1 MVLNVIQ
8 IWGVQYFVRELEVPL
23 AEAGLRVGLA
33 IGIFGTLGVLSG
45 GWLTDRWRQRG
56 HRYAAMRVCLT
67 AALAL
72 VPFAATCTVLGD
84 LTWSTI
90 FLLPIGFFT
99 AFAFGAGATGIVIL
113 TPARMRAQAS
123 AIYLLFVN
131 LIGIGLAP
139 YLTAAL
145 TQYVFADDL
154 AVGRSS
160 AIVAGGAALLSALL
174 FRWGLPHFRAELG
187 RAQAVT

>member
-1 MVLNVIQ
+1 M
-8 IWGVQYFVRELEVPL
+8 
-23 AEAGLRVGLA
+23 RVG
-33 IGIFGTLGVLSG
+33 
-45 GWLTDRWRQRG
+45 
-56 HRYAAMRVCLT
+56 LT

-72 VPFAATCTVLGD
+72 IPFATTCTILGD
-84 LTWSTI
+84 LTWSTL
-90 FLLPIGFFT
+90 FLIPIGFFT

-139 YLTAAL
+139 YITAAL

-160 AIVAGGAALLSALL
+160 AIVAGGAAVLAALL
-174 FRWGLPHFRAELG
+174 FRWGLPHFRNELS
-187 RAQAVT
+187 RIQSAA

>member
-1 MVLNVIQ
+1 MSSHPETSPHAGNVYLLYGFRSGIQQALFDQLKAARLAQLATRGMVLQ
-8 IWGVQYFVRELEVPL
+8 EL
-23 AEAGLRVGLA
+23 
-33 IGIFGTLGVLSG
+33 S
-45 GWLTDRWRQRG
+45 
-56 HRYAAMRVCLT
+56 
-67 AALAL
+67 
-72 VPFAATCTVLGD
+72 FA
-84 LTWSTI
+84 
-90 FLLPIGFFT
+90 T

-160 AIVAGGAALLSALL
+160 AIVAGGVAKEYTIGNRNLKKYDMADLLQLESKLKAEVKREQMADMIANGLGNPHNL
-174 FRWGLPHFRAELG
+174 FVRF
-187 RAQAVT
+187 